1 MYNAISKYGTMIVQL
16 GLTMI
21 LSRLIIPEAYGIV
34 AIITVL
40 IGFFNLFA
48 DMGLGINII
57 QHPEME
63 KDDINRL
70 FTFSIIVGFALA
82 TLTYL
87 SSFPLVAVYDN
98 PEYYNLCLLVS
109 FASFFNA
116 INVVPNAILTRDKR
130 FSIIALRTILCA
142 ITSGLIAVVLALL
155 NFGVYALISQSI
167 ISALFLFIWNYN
179 QNPLKLKS
187 YNRKAIFK
195 LLGTYSL
202 YQVFFNIIN
211 YFTRNLDNLVIGKQF
226 GSAYLAFYNKSYY
239 LYLYPNNIFAS
250 VITGVL
256 HPYIREYKNNFK
268 VMYEKYIQIERL
280 LSVIGMFTMLIFF
293 TCSTEIIVI
302 MFGKNWE
309 PAGLCLKGLS
319 ICMWS
324 QMMSS
329 VSGSIFLG
337 IERTDQVFKCGIINF
352 CLIVISIIIGV
363 VFNSIYVLSFAIG
376 VAYNLI
382 FIITNY
388 VLIKKSLKLPLW
400 ALYKH
405 ILTDGIFVFAVCLA
419 SIRLPLFSETIII
432 NLMTKASLSVLV
444 ILLYLIAS
452 KKYQLF
458 MPYIDQ
464 IKRRT

>member
-21 LSRLIIPEAYGIV
+21 LSRLIMPEAYGIV

-48 DMGLGINII
+48 DIGFGINII

-63 KDDINRL
+63 KDDINKL
-70 FTFSIIVGFALA
+70 FSFSLIVGII
-82 TLTYL
+82 LTVLTFL
-87 SSFPLVAVYDN
+87 SSLPLVAIYNN
-98 PEYYNLCLLVS
+98 PEYYSLCSIVS

-116 INVVPNAILTRDKR
+116 LNVVPNAILTRDKR
-130 FSIIALRTILCA
+130 FKIIALRTISCT
-142 ITSGLIAVVLALL
+142 ITSGVIAVILALM

-167 ISALFLFIWNYN
+167 ISALFLFVWNYK
-179 QNPLKLKS
+179 QNPLRLKTFK
-187 YNRKAIFK
+187 RKAIFK

-202 YQVFFNIIN
+202 YQVFFNILN
-211 YFTRNLDNLVIGKQF
+211 YFTRNLDNLVIGKYF
-226 GSAYLAFYNKSYY
+226 GSEDLAYYNKSYY

-256 HPYIREYKNNFK
+256 HPYIREYKSNYK
-268 VMYEKYIQIERL
+268 AMYEKYIQIERL
-280 LSVIGMFTMLIFF
+280 LSIIGIFTMLVFF
-293 TCSTEIIVI
+293 TCSTEIILI

-329 VSGSIFLG
+329 VSGSFFLS
-337 IERTDQVFKCGIINF
+337 IERTDQMFKSGIINF

-363 VFNSIYVLSFAIG
+363 TFDSIYVFSIAIG

-388 VLIKKSLKLPLW
+388 ILIKKSLKLPLW
-400 ALYKH
+400 TFYKH
-405 ILTDGIFVFAVCLA
+405 ILTDGIFVFAACLV
-419 SIRLPLFSETIII
+419 SILLPSFSESIII
-432 NLMTKASLSVLV
+432 SLIIKTTLSVTVVL
-444 ILLYLIAS
+444 IYLIVS
-452 KKYQLF
+452 RKYRLLI
-458 MPYIDQ
+458 PYIDQ
-464 IKRRT
+464 FKRGK

>member
-21 LSRLIIPEAYGIV
+21 LSRLIMPEAYGIV

-48 DMGLGINII
+48 DIGFGINII
-57 QHPEME
+57 QHPEMD

-70 FTFSIIVGFALA
+70 FSFSLIIGIILTAL
-82 TLTYL
+82 TCL
-87 SSFPLVAVYDN
+87 SSLPLVAVYDN
-98 PEYYNLCLLVS
+98 PEYFTLCPLVS
-109 FASFFNA
+109 FVSFFNA
-116 INVVPNAILTRDKR
+116 INIVPNAILARDKR
-130 FSIIALRTILCA
+130 FNVIALRTILCA
-142 ITSGLIAVVLALL
+142 ITSGLIAVILALL

-167 ISALFLFIWNYN
+167 ISALFLFIWNYK
-179 QNPLKLKS
+179 QNPLKLKTFK
-187 YNRKAIFK
+187 RKAIFK

-202 YQVFFNIIN
+202 YQVFFNILN
-211 YFTRNLDNLVIGKQF
+211 YFTRNLDNLVIGKHF
-226 GSAYLAFYNKSYY
+226 GSEDLAYYNKSYY

-256 HPYIREYKNNFK
+256 HPYIREYKSNYK
-268 VMYEKYIQIERL
+268 AMYEKFIQIERL
-280 LSVIGMFTMLIFF
+280 LSIIGIFTMLVFF
-293 TCSTEIIVI
+293 TCSTEIVLI

-337 IERTDQVFKCGIINF
+337 IERTDQMFKCGIINF
-352 CLIVISIIIGV
+352 CLILISIIIGV
-363 VFNSIYVLSFAIG
+363 VCNSIYVFSIAIG

-388 VLIKKSLKLPLW
+388 ILIKKSLKLPLW
-400 ALYKH
+400 AVYKY
-405 ILTDGIFVFAVCLA
+405 ILTDGIFVFVACLA
-419 SIRLPLFSETIII
+419 SLLLPSFSESIIL
-432 NLMTKASLSVLV
+432 NLITKAILSVTVVL
-444 ILLYLIAS
+444 IYLIVS
-452 KKYQLF
+452 KKYRLL
-458 MPYIDQ
+458 MPYIEQ
-464 IKRRT
+464 IKRRK